1 MKNFLEWMLMS
12 QSPKEGIFIRRGKKV
27 IVCNSYGGNT
37 CRLCTFYNKSIYD
50 SRCTI
55 PNECTLGKDLYYKEV
70 TD

>member
-1 MKNFLEWMLMS
+1 MS
-12 QSPKEGIFIRRGKKV
+12 QLPKEGIFIRRGKKV
-27 IVCNSYGGNT
+27 IECNSYGGNT

-55 PNECTLGKDLYYKEV
+55 PNECALGKDLYYKEV

>member
-1 MKNFLEWMLMS
+1 MS
-12 QSPKEGIFIRRGKKV
+12 QLLKEGIFIRRGKKV

-50 SRCTI
+50 SRCT
-55 PNECTLGKDLYYKEV
+55 LGKDLYYKEV

>member
-1 MKNFLEWMLMS
+1 MS
-12 QSPKEGIFIRRGKKV
+12 QLPKEGIFIRKSKKV
-27 IVCNSYGGNT
+27 IVCNSYEGNT

-55 PNECTLGKDLYYKEV
+55 PNKCTLGKDLYYKEV